1 VTLERGIELA
11 GTVVEAAGVAI
22 LFVGVFAVMAS
33 AAYEVVRRT
42 AARELYGRTRRRLG
56 RVLLLGLEVLV
67 AGDIISTVAV
77 EPTLTSVGVLAGIV
91 LIRTFLS
98 WSIEL
103 ETDGRLPWRRG
114 AEHHPGA

>member
-33 AAYEVVRRT
+33 AAYEAVRRQDGR
-42 AARELYGRTRRRLG
+42 ALYGRTRRRLG

-67 AGDIISTVAV
+67 AGDVISTVAV
-77 EPTLTSVGVLAGIV
+77 TPTLTSVAVLGGIV

-98 WSIEL
+98 WSIEM
-103 ETDGRLPWRRG
+103 ETEGRLPWRQRT
-114 AEHHPGA
+114 EPPGA